1 MRSAAMYRLVRG
13 SIATALGSFVG
24 LPVAFVLSPD
34 PVGIV
39 PILAGLLLTAVL
51 AAGFYL
57 GMGTVMSAEP
67 D

>member
-1 MRSAAMYRLVRG
+1 MRTTAMYRLVRG
-13 SIATALGSFVG
+13 SIAAALGSFVG

>member
-1 MRSAAMYRLVRG
+1 MYRLVRG

-39 PILAGLLLTAVL
+39 PILA
-51 AAGFYL
+51 AGFYL

-67 D
+67 E